1 MRFVGG
7 VGQPNEKET
16 KIMANQKKENATAN
30 TTTNKENKT
39 MNENTTAIASA
50 TANTSIIADNGLKV
64 IENQLSSLGYEM
76 LKTDNYTF
84 DCEKNVDGEKV
95 NLSVTASDSEKRAI
109 DEIYLYQNIATFSIP
124 RQCALLAFMESKKT
138 YENKGVT
145 FKAYAKGVTKGKLS
159 DGTIQKYANIGKCFF
174 KPLENADSPV
184 VWVDE
189 RLASMNDKHGVS
201 VTNLDAIL
209 STFRAYADNTEIDGA
224 SDYRDYVSSF
234 IDEYCVGDNA
244 KLHLEATL
252 DKLREEIR
260 TLNGKAGKAG
270 KGKAKGKD
278 SGKGG
283 NNSDDKT
290 LNPFDGLVNA
300 LTRYKDSDN
309 TNKAILDK
317 VNDLLA
323 LIEAMPETPEK

>member
-7 VGQPNEKET
+7 VGQPNEKEIFT
-16 KIMANQKKENATAN
+16 MANQKKENTTAN
-30 TTTNKENKT
+30 TNNKKENKT
-39 MNENTTAIASA
+39 MNENTVITTA
-50 TANTSIIADNGLKV
+50 TANTSIIADNGMKV
-64 IENQLSSLGYEM
+64 IEEQLSSLGYET

-95 NLSVTASDSEKRAI
+95 NLPVTASDSEKKAI
-109 DEIYLYQNIATFSIP
+109 DELYLYQNIATFSIP

-145 FKAYAKGVTKGKLS
+145 FKAYAKGVTKGRLS

-174 KPLENADSPV
+174 KPLESASDSV

-189 RLASMNDKHGVS
+189 RLASMNDNHGVS
-201 VTNLDAIL
+201 ITNLDAIL
-209 STFRAYADNTEIDGA
+209 STFRAYADNTELDGA
-224 SDYRDYVSSF
+224 DDYRDYVSSF
-234 IDEYCVGDNA
+234 IDEFCTGDNP

-252 DKLREEIR
+252 DKLRDDVR
-260 TLNGKAGKAG
+260 KLNGKAGKAG
-270 KGKAKGKD
+270 KAKGK
-278 SGKGG
+278 GKDGKTG
-283 NNSDDKT
+283 NNPDDKT

-309 TNKAILDK
+309 TNKELLKK
-317 VNDLLA
+317 VEEMLSY
-323 LIEAMPETPEK
+323 IETIPETPEK

>member
-1 MRFVGG
+1 
-7 VGQPNEKET
+7 
-16 KIMANQKKENATAN
+16 MANQKKENATAN

-39 MNENTTAIASA
+39 MSENTAITTATA

-184 VWVDE
+184 EWVDD
-189 RLASMNDKHGVS
+189 RLASMNDNHGVS

-260 TLNGKAGKAG
+260 ALNGKASKS
-270 KGKAKGKD
+270 KSKD
-278 SGKGG
+278 KSKSKE
-283 NNSDDKT
+283 NDKENEKT

-309 TNKAILDK
+309 TNKALLDK
-317 VNDLLA
+317 VNELLA
-323 LIEAMPETPEK
+323 FIETMPETPEK

>member
-1 MRFVGG
+1 
-7 VGQPNEKET
+7 
-16 KIMANQKKENATAN
+16 MANQKKENSTAN
-30 TTTNKENKT
+30 TNNKKENKT
-39 MNENTTAIASA
+39 MNENTVITTA
-50 TANTSIIADNGLKV
+50 TANNSIIAENGLKV
-64 IENQLSSLGYEM
+64 IESQLASLGYET

-95 NLSVTASDSEKRAI
+95 NLPVTASDSEKRAI

-145 FKAYAKGVTKGKLS
+145 FKAYAKGVTKGRLS

-174 KPLENADSPV
+174 KPLESANDSV
-184 VWVDE
+184 EWVDK

-224 SDYRDYVSSF
+224 SDYRDYVTSF
-234 IDEYCVGDNA
+234 IDEFCVTTVDENGKEIEP

-260 TLNGKAGKAG
+260 TLNGKAGKSGKSKG
-270 KGKAKGKD
+270 KGKD
-278 SGKGG
+278 TGKGG
-283 NNSDDKT
+283 NNPDDKT

-317 VNDLLA
+317 VNDLLS
-323 LIEAMPETPEK
+323 LIETIPETPEK

>member
-1 MRFVGG
+1 MSR
-7 VGQPNEKET
+7 QSKN
-16 KIMANQKKENATAN
+16 NNATAN

-39 MNENTTAIASA
+39 MNENTAIATA

-64 IENQLSSLGYEM
+64 IESQLSALGYQT

-95 NLSVTASDSEKRAI
+95 NMTITASEAEKRAI
-109 DEIYLYQNIATFSIP
+109 DEIYLYQNINTFSIP

-145 FKAYAKGVTKGKLS
+145 FKAYAKGVTQGKLS
-159 DGTIQKYANIGKCFF
+159 DGTIQKYTNIGKCFF
-174 KPLENADSPV
+174 KPLENADDSV

-189 RLASMNDKHGVS
+189 RLAKMNDGHGVS
-201 VTNLDAIL
+201 VTNLDALL
-209 STFRAYADNTEIDGA
+209 STFRAYADNTELDGA
-224 SDYRDYVSSF
+224 SDYRDYVTPF
-234 IDEYCVGDNA
+234 IDEFCIGDNA

-252 DKLREEIR
+252 DKLRDEIR
-260 TLNGKAGKAG
+260 VLNGKAGKA
-270 KGKAKGKD
+270 KAKGKGKD
-278 SGKGG
+278 NGKGG
-283 NNSDDKT
+283 NNLDEKT

-309 TNKAILDK
+309 TNKALLDK
-317 VNDLLA
+317 VNELLSF
-323 LIEAMPETPEK
+323 IETMPETPEK

>member
-7 VGQPNEKET
+7 VGQPNKRENKT
-16 KIMANQKKENATAN
+16 MSRQNKNNATAN
-30 TTTNKENKT
+30 TTTNMENKT
-39 MNENTTAIASA
+39 MNENTAIATA
-50 TANTSIIADNGLKV
+50 TANTSIIAENGLKV
-64 IENQLSSLGYEM
+64 IEAQLASLGYET
-76 LKTDNYTF
+76 LNTDNYTF

-95 NLSVTASDSEKRAI
+95 NLSVTASDIEKRAI

-174 KPLENADSPV
+174 KSLETPESPV
-184 VWVDE
+184 QWVDD
-189 RLASMNDKHGVS
+189 RLASMNDGHGVS
-201 VTNLDAIL
+201 VTNLDALL

-234 IDEYCVGDNA
+234 LDEFCIGDNA

-252 DKLREEIR
+252 DKLRDEIR
-260 TLNGKAGKAG
+260 TLNGKAGKAKVKG
-270 KGKAKGKD
+270 KGKDNGK
-278 SGKGG
+278 SG
-283 NNSDDKT
+283 NNPDDKT
-290 LNPFDGLVNA
+290 LNPFDSLVNA

-309 TNKAILDK
+309 ANKELLKK
-317 VNDLLA
+317 VDEMLSF
-323 LIEAMPETPEK
+323 IEKMPETPEK

>member
-1 MRFVGG
+1 MNK
-7 VGQPNEKET
+7 QN
-16 KIMANQKKENATAN
+16 KKNATDN
-30 TTTNKENKT
+30 TTTNKEIKT
-39 MNENTTAIASA
+39 MNENTAIATA
-50 TANTSIIADNGLKV
+50 TANTSIIAENGLKV
-64 IENQLSSLGYEM
+64 IETQLASLGYET

-95 NLSVTASDSEKRAI
+95 NLSVTASDIEKKAI

-174 KPLENADSPV
+174 KSLETPESPV
-184 VWVDE
+184 QWVDD
-189 RLASMNDKHGVS
+189 RLANMNDGHGVS
-201 VTNLDAIL
+201 VTNLDALL

-234 IDEYCVGDNA
+234 LDEFCVGDNA

-252 DKLREEIR
+252 DKLRDEIR
-260 TLNGKAGKAG
+260 ALNGKAGKA
-270 KGKAKGKD
+270 KAKGKGKEN
-278 SGKGG
+278 GKGAS
-283 NNSDDKT
+283 NTDDKT

-309 TNKAILDK
+309 ANKALLDK
-317 VNDLLA
+317 VNEMLSF
-323 LIEAMPETPEK
+323 IETMPETPEK

>member
-1 MRFVGG
+1 
-7 VGQPNEKET
+7 
-16 KIMANQKKENATAN
+16 MANQKRNNATAN
-30 TTTNKENKT
+30 TTTNKEVNT
-39 MNENTTAIASA
+39 MNENTAITNV

-76 LKTDNYTF
+76 LKTENYTF

-95 NLSVTASDSEKRAI
+95 NLAVTASDSEKRAI

-124 RQCALLAFMESKKT
+124 RQCALLAFMETKKT

-174 KPLENADSPV
+174 KPLESADSPV
-184 VWVDE
+184 VWVDD
-189 RLASMNDKHGVS
+189 RLAKMNDGHGVS
-201 VTNLDAIL
+201 VTNLDALL

-224 SDYRDYVSSF
+224 SDYRDYVTSF
-234 IDEYCVGDNA
+234 IDEYCIGDNA

-260 TLNGKAGKAG
+260 TLNGKAQKS
-270 KGKAKGKD
+270 KSKDKIRSKESAKE
-278 SGKGG
+278 SE
-283 NNSDDKT
+283 KT

-317 VNDLLA
+317 VNDLLT
-323 LIEAMPETPEK
+323 LIETIPETPEK

>member
-7 VGQPNEKET
+7 VGQPNEKENKT
-16 KIMANQKKENATAN
+16 MKKDNV

-39 MNENTTAIASA
+39 MNENTTAIATA
-50 TANTSIIADNGLKV
+50 TTNNSIIASDGLKV
-64 IENQLSSLGYEM
+64 IEKQLASLGYET

-84 DCEKNVDGEKV
+84 ECEKTVDGEKV
-95 NLSVTASDSEKRAI
+95 NMSVTASDSEKRAI
-109 DEIYLYQNIATFSIP
+109 DEIYLYQNISTFSIP

-145 FKAYAKGVTKGKLS
+145 FKAYAKSVTQGKLS
-159 DGTIQKYANIGKCFF
+159 DGTIQKYTNIGKCFF
-174 KPLENADSPV
+174 KPLENADDSV

-189 RLASMNDKHGVS
+189 RLAKMNDNHGVS
-201 VTNLDAIL
+201 ITNLDAIL

-224 SDYRDYVSSF
+224 SDYRDYVNSF
-234 IDEYCVGDNA
+234 IDEFCIGENA

-252 DKLREEIR
+252 DKLRDDVR
-260 TLNGKAGKAG
+260 ALNGKAVKA
-270 KGKAKGKD
+270 KSKGKD
-278 SGKGG
+278 SKGKEA
-283 NNSDDKT
+283 NKENEKT

-309 TNKAILDK
+309 VNNALLEK
-317 VNDLLA
+317 VNELLSF
-323 LIEAMPETPEK
+323 IETMPETPEK

>member
-7 VGQPNEKET
+7 VGQPNEQEKN
-16 KIMANQKKENATAN
+16 IMKKQFNNEVTAN
-30 TTTNKENKT
+30 TTTNEENKT
-39 MNENTTAIASA
+39 MKENTAISTANE
-50 TANTSIIADNGLKV
+50 NTSIIADNGLKV

-145 FKAYAKGVTKGKLS
+145 FKAYAKGVTRGKLS

-184 VWVDE
+184 EWVDD

-224 SDYRDYVSSF
+224 SDYRDYVTSF

-260 TLNGKAGKAG
+260 ALNGKTAKANKNKN
-270 KGKAKGKD
+270 KGKENN
-278 SGKGG
+278 G
-283 NNSDDKT
+283 NNTDDKT

-317 VNDLLA
+317 VNELLSI
-323 LIEAMPETPEK
+323 IETMPETPEK